1 VGIALGYLT
10 GPGGRGLSCSISGAQ
25 PVDRVDAR
33 STVYI
38 TALLLAAAYFLAWPI
53 WRAQFLIE
61 IWFTE
66 SWNAYWQDAAAAWLP
81 IYPPPESLIG
91 NNYPPLSFYAV
102 AILGKLSG
110 IDNLFVGR
118 ILSFVALAAIAV
130 EVLLAVRVL
139 TGGCVGAVVAAF
151 WYLAMMA
158 RNSTVYVGANDP
170 QIAGLAIMGAA
181 LVWFLYPWKRK
192 QPPTPTLF
200 FMIVAGFWKHNNILR
215 RRSCRE
221 HSYHFGLFS
230 PMQGQ

>member
-1 VGIALGYLT
+1 MTTTEASLDQ
-10 GPGGRGLSCSISGAQ
+10 PGN
-25 PVDRVDAR
+25 RVDAR

-38 TALLLAAAYFLAWPI
+38 TAFLLVAAYFLAWPI

-81 IYPPPESLIG
+81 IYPPSEGLIG

-130 EVLLAVRVL
+130 EVLLAVGVL
-139 TGGCVGAVVAAF
+139 TGGRVGAMAAAL

-158 RNSTVYVGANDP
+158 T
-170 QIAGLAIMGAA
+170 
-181 LVWFLYPWKRK
+181 
-192 QPPTPTLF
+192 T
-200 FMIVAGFWKHNNILR
+200 
-215 RRSCRE
+215 RRSM
-221 HSYHFGLFS
+221 SG
-230 PMQGQ
+230 PMTRRSLA